1 MKIIWNEARKKC
13 NITDSSFEDMVEN
26 SNTSLTQDDKD
37 FILTS
42 FNAGMYNY
50 VVEYVFNKTI
60 KILQDVIFSI
70 GEDIVINITHWI
82 DKTFISK
89 FFDVFILRLATD
101 FDLIT
106 KQEKIKILQTIEL
119 LQRRKDNNTNNEEID
134 KERAKYLIANCFESI
149 LIKDFEPFTTSI
161 KETIDALHT
170 VDILPY
176 SDIYNDI
183 IESTNRHKNLLI
195 RIMLSLLRINDNRDP
210 KRFKVLCQNVK
221 NLFPF
226 LWDNASLNDKKFISY
241 YLKTSSPDA
250 PINKIFSEI
259 STQIKLQDFNT
270 DLTTVTKILKCCQDI
285 LSCHYSV
292 NNHKGE
298 IAPLIQ
304 LSEVES
310 FPNLFLRSVIT
321 PTLITYL
328 GNNNGYF
335 NESRLTAQS
344 ILENIPS
351 EKWTYY
357 FKNYFLRD
365 DFVLINLITVEGCLK
380 DWCSLVKKAGVDDED
395 ITNENIQELVIAS
408 RKFDYE
414 KVVEYAN
421 KIYYS

>member
-1 MKIIWNEARKKC
+1 MKIIWNDARKKC
-13 NITDSSFEDMVEN
+13 NITDSSFEDIVEN

-60 KILQDVIFSI
+60 KVLQDVIFSI
-70 GEDIVINITHWI
+70 GEDLVINITHWI

-89 FFDVFILRLATD
+89 FFDIFILRLATD

-106 KQEKIKILQTIEL
+106 KQEKIKIMQTIEL
-119 LQRRKDNNTNNEEID
+119 LQRRKDNMVSQEID
-134 KERAKYLIANCFESI
+134 KEKAKYLIINCFDSI
-149 LIKDFEPFTTSI
+149 LLKDFEPFTTSI
-161 KETIDALHT
+161 KDTIEALYT

-183 IESTNRHKNLLI
+183 IESTNKHKNLLI
-195 RIMLSLLRINDNRDP
+195 RIMFSLLKNPTDKDS

-226 LWDNASLNDKKFISY
+226 LWDNANLNDKKFISF
-241 YLKTSSPDA
+241 YLKTSTPDS
-250 PINKIFSEI
+250 PINKVFNEI

-270 DLTTVTKILKCCQDI
+270 DLGTVTKILKSCQDV

-310 FPNLFLRSVIT
+310 FPNLFLRSVVT
-321 PTLITYL
+321 PCIVTYL
-328 GNNNGYF
+328 GNNNGYL
-335 NESRLTAQS
+335 NESRLTAES
-344 ILENIPS
+344 ILTSLPR

-357 FKNYFLRD
+357 FKNYFAKD

-380 DWCSLVKKAGVDDED
+380 DWCALVKKSGFDEED
-395 ITNENIQELVIAS
+395 IPNENVLELLLAS
-408 RKFDYE
+408 KRQDFE